1 MADGSRQ
8 QGSATVDRTGT
19 SMLEASHGER
29 VVKLGEKLIEQG
41 VIAPDQLE
49 VALREQQRTNKMLGE
64 VLVSLGFI
72 TESTLAATLSE
83 SSGFARFD
91 LTHTVLDTEVVRAV
105 PKETAQRYAILP
117 VASDNKTVQVA
128 MADVYDVVAI
138 DRLRQFFPRHK
149 EIVPMVASSSEIM
162 EAIDAYYGYEMSID
176 KLLAEIEQGEAPAPT
191 IQTGDEGF
199 INPTVRLANAI
210 ILDAVKLGASDVHFE
225 PEDLFVRLRY
235 RIDGIMTQG
244 KAFHKKFWPSLCV
257 RLKIMAGM
265 NIAESRKPQDGRFT
279 FQVAAREVDFRVAA
293 HPAVHGE
300 NIVLRILDKAKSLQ
314 PLHSLGYDPDIVALI
329 KKLLRRPEGIVV
341 VTGPTGSGKT
351 TTMYSLLSYL
361 NSMRV
366 NIMTL
371 EEPVEYDLPVIRQSD
386 VRDGMSFS
394 DGVRSILRQ
403 DPDVIFIGEV
413 RDGDTASMALRAAMT
428 GHKVFTTLHTNDA
441 FGAVSRMIDFGLS
454 PNMLAGNIIA
464 VLAQRLLRRLCEHCA
479 EPYTAS
485 PDDCRILDED
495 PDHPP
500 TIYRAV
506 GCDHCRQSG
515 YHGRTAIA
523 EVLPF
528 SEDLDEAVAR
538 GGTRRSMRKE
548 ATALGFTSLAE
559 SGTAKV
565 LTGETSVAELLDTV
579 NLVDR
584 L

>member
-1 MADGSRQ
+1 MAQQVHDAAANAGS
-8 QGSATVDRTGT
+8 GATDPQ
-19 SMLEASHGER
+19 SER
-29 VVKLGEKLIEQG
+29 VIKLGEKLIEQG

-49 VALREQQRTNKMLGE
+49 VALREQRRSNKMLGE
-64 VLVSLGFI
+64 ALVSLGFI

-91 LTHTVLDTEVVRAV
+91 LAHTVLDTDVVRTL
-105 PKETAQRYAILP
+105 PKEIAQNYAVLP
-117 VASDNKTVQVA
+117 VASDTETVQVA

-138 DRLRQFFPRHK
+138 DRIRRYFPRHK
-149 EIVPMVASSSEIM
+149 EIVPMVASPSEIM

-176 KLLAEIEQGEAPAPT
+176 KLLAGIEKGETELPT
-191 IQTGDEGF
+191 VQTGDEGF
-199 INPTVRLANAI
+199 VNPTVRLANAI
-210 ILDAVKLGASDVHFE
+210 ILDAVKAGASDIHFE

-235 RIDGIMTQG
+235 RIDGVMTQG
-244 KAFHKKFWPSLCV
+244 KAFHKNFWPALSV

-293 HPAVHGE
+293 HPSVHGE
-300 NIVLRILDKAKSLQ
+300 NMVLRILDKAKSLRS
-314 PLHSLGYDPDIVALI
+314 LDSLGYDRHVVDLI
-329 KKLLRRPEGIVV
+329 KKLMRRPEGIVV

-351 TTMYSLLSYL
+351 TSMYSLLSYL
-361 NSMRV
+361 NSMSV

-403 DPDVIFIGEV
+403 DPDIVFIGEV
-413 RDGDTASMALRAAMT
+413 RDSDTANMALRAAMT
-428 GHKVFTTLHTNDA
+428 GHKVFTTLHTNDSL
-441 FGAVSRMIDFGLS
+441 GAVSRLIDFGLS
-454 PNMLAGNIIA
+454 PGMLAGNIIA
-464 VLAQRLLRRLCEHCA
+464 VMAQRLLRRLCPACKI
-479 EPYTAS
+479 PYTAGAE
-485 PDDCRILDED
+485 DCRILDVD
-495 PDHPP
+495 PADPP
-500 TIYRAV
+500 TLYAAQ
-506 GCDHCRQSG
+506 GCESCRNTG
-515 YHGRTAIA
+515 YAGRTAIA

-528 SEDLDEAVAR
+528 NEALDEVIVQ
-538 GGTRRSMRKE
+538 GGTRRQIRE
-548 ATALGFTSLAE
+548 AAKDNGFTPLAE

-565 LTGETSVAELLDTV
+565 LAGETSVAELINTV